1 MDLAAVLAKRVAGAS
16 HQHDPPPPPSWRRE
30 ELWGTPEALLVHS
43 NPTFELR
50 VGARTVLTFHENHEL
65 IAHRVWDGAC
75 VLGFTLRRLRALGFI
90 ARSGVV
96 LLELGA
102 GTAASSM
109 IAAVA
114 DDDGSGRHDASAC
127 DWRLIATDIP
137 AAVPHCESC
146 VVHNAMG
153 EAVGV
158 QALAWGDASHAA
170 AVRVS
175 VSRLR
180 ASLPAAAPA
189 LGMPA
194 PPGAVVHPLLLS
206 SPLHPGGGGS
216 VPPDLIIASDLAA
229 PLACVGP
236 FLETLAEFM
245 PPLPPGASAS
255 AARSGA
261 ALSAALDAWFEGRC
275 QGEGP
280 ASEPRAAAGTASPRS
295 FPLADATLQQLMPA
309 PVLLL
314 TCQLHREF
322 TVALL
327 AALRGAGYAVA
338 ALPQAGLDPAF
349 ESPRH
354 ATYVVASPPQHTVA
368 AERSH

>member
-1 MDLAAVLAKRVAGAS
+1 MDLAAVLAKRVGRAS
-16 HQHDPPPPPSWRRE
+16 RLDDPPVPPSWRRE
-30 ELWGTPEALLVHS
+30 ELWGTAEALLVHS

-90 ARSGVV
+90 YRTKVV
-96 LLELGA
+96 ILELGA

-114 DDDGSGRHDASAC
+114 DDDGSGRGDASPC
-127 DWRLIATDIP
+127 DWRFIATDIP

-146 VVHNAMG
+146 VALNAMG
-153 EAVGV
+153 EAVRV
-158 QALAWGDASHAA
+158 QALTWGDVSHAMT
-170 AVRVS
+170 VRDS
-175 VSRLR
+175 VARLR
-180 ASLPAAAPA
+180 AALPGAPA
-189 LGMPA
+189 L
-194 PPGAVVHPLLLS
+194 AVPVFSGTAVHPLQS
-206 SPLHPGGGGS
+206 SSFLHPGGGEG
-216 VPPDLIIASDLAA
+216 PDLIIASDLAA
-229 PLACVGP
+229 PLSCVDP
-236 FLETLAEFM
+236 FLESLAEFM

-255 AARSGA
+255 AAGSGD
-261 ALSAALDAWFEGRC
+261 ALSAALDAWFEDRGRG
-275 QGEGP
+275 GEGP
-280 ASEPRAAAGTASPRS
+280 ASEPGAPDTACRRPPTLS
-295 FPLADATLQQLMPA
+295 DATLQQLMPP

-338 ALPQAGLDPAF
+338 ALPRAGLDPAF

-354 ATYVVASPPQHTVA
+354 ATYVVASPPQKA
-368 AERSH
+368 ATEEGCR